1 MDLSNS
7 DGDSVD
13 PVPFL
18 VVALLGFTIC
28 LAWGPV
34 YLLEFDID
42 LPIAVAVS
50 LALASVAVVASFYRL
65 VWTTNPTARQE
76 VPAAVRFKKLF
87 YAILIGVIV
96 VLVLLG
102 IQEL

>member
-1 MDLSNS
+1 MDLSNK
-7 DGDSVD
+7 DGESVD

-18 VVALLGFTIC
+18 VVALLAITIF

-34 YLLEFDID
+34 YLLEFNVDIR
-42 LPIAVAVS
+42 IAVGVS

-65 VWTTNPTARQE
+65 VWTTNPTVRRE

-87 YAILIGVIV
+87 YAIVIGVIV